1 MIKKESNMDKLSH
14 WIVSK
19 ATLTQSYF
27 IFLAFSSSFILLLAI
42 LTDFIIEQNIYLLKS
57 FLISLILGS
66 ITSAIVTIILSNSRE
81 SNNI

>member
-1 MIKKESNMDKLSH
+1 MIKKESNMDKLSN
-14 WIVSK
+14 WIVNN

-27 IFLAFSSSFILLLAI
+27 IFLVFSSSFILLLAI

-57 FLISLILGS
+57 VLISLILGS
-66 ITSAIVTIILSNSRE
+66 IASAIVTIILSNSRK